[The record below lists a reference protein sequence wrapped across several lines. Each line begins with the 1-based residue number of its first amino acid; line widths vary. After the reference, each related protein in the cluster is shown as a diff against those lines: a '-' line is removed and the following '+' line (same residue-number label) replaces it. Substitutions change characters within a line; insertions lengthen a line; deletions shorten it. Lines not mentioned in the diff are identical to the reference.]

1 MKFFQSTSLFEQP
14 SLIPSTVHNRNDLRH
29 DLKGIELLHPDLLP
43 DLSFRPFVSPIR
55 PMSHL
60 TKLPTIRTI
69 LRETQYHIPAIV
81 QHVGDG
87 IGLLHEFRDFVKE
100 RAQIEKEYADKLEKL
115 TKRYAVNKNK
125 RKSNNDKQEKLDE
138 DDEWAWDDTESTTF
152 KSWTTILSETESIA
166 RSRALFCDKL
176 TTNVTDNLKVIA
188 AKKEEARKKHI
199 AFYQKLKA
207 DRDKAY
213 TDRDSAKK
221 AYDDS
226 CEELENLRTK
236 MDKTGDTDKLKK
248 QEEQIIM
255 DRHNNKN
262 VYLISIDVANAQKR
276 KFFEEDIPALAD
288 HLQDFNNS
296 RILAFKSILDTYI
309 ELEASCLRETQTHLK
324 IESQTV
330 QAMDPNVDAELFIN
344 QCISNTSA
352 LEISTKGENVAKN
365 QFVFKPWNGGERAN
379 GTIVDRVGAGLRQ
392 NGLAQQDA
400 SLVNDESTVIFL
412 TNVVIK
418 DRKKLTEIEADLE
431 KRWKEV
437 EGLVSQKQKH
447 ESANDLPATHD
458 AAEVGLWGSGGGGCR
473 DWDVALD
480 VTNGL
485 KGYCG
490 YNYMEAL
497 RHIAVINSFKVRYD
511 TEVAM
516 ITEAIGD
523 SALKARG
530 HDFKA
535 TSFAIRTTCDY
546 CQATIW
552 GLSKQGFTCKDCGYN
567 CHTKCEMKV
576 PPDCTGIKGKIARR
590 VTVTSQ
596 SNTLSKSPTSPNL
609 SPTNTVRSSR
619 SISASSAS
627 LQPPTLNASSKPRS
641 TSPATPNPALSK
653 SKTTKQLMAT
663 ALYDYDADGDDE
675 LSVKEGDTLTVLED
689 DDGSGW
695 IKARKNFREGIVPA
709 NYIKI
714 RSPSVAGSPQSPRA
728 NPSSYFES
736 LPPAPAQEYV
746 QALYDFKAQNPEEL
760 SIRAGDV
767 ITLTSKDEGGWWQ
780 GELYLDDE
788 MNHGTDY
795 LIHARDNS

>member
-1 MKFFQSTSLFEQP
+1 
-14 SLIPSTVHNRNDLRH
+14 
-29 DLKGIELLHPDLLP
+29 
-43 DLSFRPFVSPIR
+43 
-55 PMSHL
+55 MSHL

-87 IGLLHEFRDFVKE
+87 IGLLHELRDFVKE

-188 AKKEEARKKHI
+188 AKKEEARKK
-199 AFYQKLKA
+199 KLKA

-236 MDKTGDTDKLKK
+236 MDKTGDTDK
-248 QEEQIIM
+248 
-255 DRHNNKN
+255 N

-288 HLQDFNNS
+288 HLQDLNNS

-379 GTIVDRVGAGLRQ
+379 GTIVDR
-392 NGLAQQDA
+392 DA

-458 AAEVGLWGSGGGGCR
+458 AAE
-473 DWDVALD
+473 
-480 VTNGL
+480 
-485 KGYCG
+485 
-490 YNYMEAL
+490 NYMEAL

-695 IKARKNFREGIVPA
+695 IKVRNTPYKSLSQMAYVYLARSFQDFIYFQQMVF
-709 NYIKI
+709 I
-714 RSPSVAGSPQSPRA
+714 RADPRPLNRQERTSARGSFQRITSRSGAPRLLVVLNHLA
-728 NPSSYFES
+728 RILRRILRVCRQPRRKSM
-736 LPPAPAQEYV
+736 
-746 QALYDFKAQNPEEL
+746 ALYDFKAQNPEEL

-780 GELYLDDE
+780 GTLKGRSGIFPENYVK
-788 MNHGTDY
+788 
-795 LIHARDNS
+795 LI